1 MAYFIV
7 VGLDHPPHSMALREA
22 HRGDHRDH
30 VLRHD
35 ADIRLAGAVVDDAG
49 NQAGSIYVFEADSAD
64 QVRDWLAQEPFVK
77 QGVYRDLQVL
87 RWTPVLN
94 RLPAADWR

>member
-22 HRGDHRDH
+22 HRAHHRDH
-30 VLRHD
+30 VLTND
-35 ADIRLAGAVVDDAG
+35 ADIWLAGAVVDDDG
-49 NQAGSIYVFEADSAD
+49 NQAGSVYVFEADNAD

-77 QGVYRDLQVL
+77 EGVYRDLHVL

-94 RLPAADWR
+94 RLPPADWR

>member
-7 VGLDHPPHSMALREA
+7 VGLDHPPHSMALREV
-22 HRGDHRDH
+22 HRADHRDH

-94 RLPAADWR
+94 RLPATDWR